1 MNSIVVLNYIYSE
14 AHVTLRAPAPTD
26 CAFSVADLSVLTVRL
41 QKSPY
46 NLGQL
51 QQYQLNSNEEYTSKK
66 FERAPQVFAIFISH
80 INLYKANRAFLWLC
94 MRYLLLCSPLAR
106 RSSSLPSHH
115 AREPWH
121 C

>member
-26 CAFSVADLSVLTVRL
+26 CAFSVADLSVLTVTL

-51 QQYQLNSNEEYTSKK
+51 PKYLLNSSDAYTCKK
-66 FERAPQVFAIFISH
+66 FHAPP
-80 INLYKANRAFLWLC
+80 K
-94 MRYLLLCSPLAR
+94 LLQYSYR
-106 RSSSLPSHH
+106 T
-115 AREPWH
+115 
-121 C
+121 